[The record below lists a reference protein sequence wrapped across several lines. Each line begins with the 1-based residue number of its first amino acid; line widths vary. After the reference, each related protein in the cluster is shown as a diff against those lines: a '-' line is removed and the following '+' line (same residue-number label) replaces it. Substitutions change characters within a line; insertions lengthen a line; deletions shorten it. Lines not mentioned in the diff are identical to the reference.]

1 MTGRIARAMVGGVVV
16 LLAGALAGCGSQDTK
31 QREFFTSGNRE
42 ADQRAEQRMT
52 KDEQLKQGDGKEN
65 KSNKDNKGGQSQTG
79 AVVTNK
85 PTLYERLGGEQGVKA
100 IVDDFVARAL
110 ADPRVNWERKG
121 IKRGGVLGYGGKSV
135 EWKPD
140 AGKVETLKTHMA
152 QFFALSTGGPAK
164 YEGREMKQVHNGMKI
179 TNAEFDA
186 AVGDLK
192 ATLDKLHLAT
202 AEQKELL
209 AIVESTRP
217 QVAEER

>member
-1 MTGRIARAMVGGVVV
+1 
-16 LLAGALAGCGSQDTK
+16 
-31 QREFFTSGNRE
+31 
-42 ADQRAEQRMT
+42 
-52 KDEQLKQGDGKEN
+52 
-65 KSNKDNKGGQSQTG
+65 
-79 AVVTNK
+79 
-85 PTLYERLGGEQGVKA
+85 
-100 IVDDFVARAL
+100 
-110 ADPRVNWERKG
+110 
-121 IKRGGVLGYGGKSV
+121 
-135 EWKPD
+135 
-140 AGKVETLKTHMA
+140 VETLKTHMA